1 MKDKI
6 LLKEEPKK
14 EYEKDKID
22 VDNMINK
29 LKQEDIAAREEA
41 ERKKN
46 IQKLYMENAYAEK
59 KAQKQKEK
67 EEDLL
72 QKEKELNI
80 KKIQL
85 KEKKN

>member
-1 MKDKI
+1 MKDKV

-29 LKQEDIAAREEA
+29 LKQEDIAAREGA